1 MLMTLYGTGARRNE
15 VAHLKVGDIDS
26 RQMVVH
32 IHGGKSNRD
41 RDVILSRKLLD
52 ALRDYRRGL
61 RRSRTDDLGESRM
74 LRGVGKANQRS
85 DAWVPLDE
93 VADASDY
100 RRFELSDL

>member
-1 MLMTLYGTGARRNE
+1 MLMTLYGTGARRTE

-61 RRSRTDDLGESRM
+61 RRSRTDDLGETWM
-74 LRGVGKANQRS
+74 LK
-85 DAWVPLDE
+85 
-93 VADASDY
+93 
-100 RRFELSDL
+100 ELSELIRELTPGYRLMRSLMRRITGGSS